1 MAEFAADL
9 HRLSKFLYRVSLRVP
24 GSETVDCARRMKF
37 PQKPGKLHMFQVIV
51 GAQNI
56 FAAAFDKTRVIGF
69 RLRQGRFN
77 EVFQL
82 GKTRKIE
89 LLGEPNN
96 GAG

>member
-1 MAEFAADL
+1 MAEFTADL
-9 HRLSKFLYRVSLRVP
+9 HRLGEFLHRISLRVP
-24 GSETVDCARRMKF
+24 GAEAVDCARRMKLL
-37 PQKPGKLHMFQVIV
+37 QKPGKLHMFQVIV
-51 GAQNI
+51 GAQNV

-89 LLGEPNN
+89 LLSEPNN